1 DSIIILK
8 GFDTSELAK
17 ENKYFSFEI
26 DYFDTVE
33 LSNLQELVIEDIIK
47 NRTFTNTYLWM
58 TIEEYQLFKEQ
69 EAINKMQIILLEN
82 NLFNNKNHNK
92 NILLKINIINQN
104 IYNKKN
110 NELEKNN
117 LKYLKMYLSFMDK

>member
-1 DSIIILK
+1 MNINAKIEEIYEEQGDSIIILK

-69 EAINKMQIILLEN
+69 EAINKMPIILLEN
-82 NLFNNKNHNK
+82 NRSEERRVGKACK
-92 NILLKINIINQN
+92 
-104 IYNKKN
+104 
-110 NELEKNN
+110 
-117 LKYLKMYLSFMDK
+117 